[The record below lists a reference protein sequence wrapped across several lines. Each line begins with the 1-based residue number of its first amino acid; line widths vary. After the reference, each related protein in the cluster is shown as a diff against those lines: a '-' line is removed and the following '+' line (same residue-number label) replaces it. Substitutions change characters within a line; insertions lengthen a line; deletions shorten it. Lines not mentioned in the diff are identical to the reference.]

1 MVGKSDISLLCDI
14 IFTGRLRILQNSLI
28 ITLPGSKRA
37 PFLFCQL
44 SSFSW
49 EVRLQQCSMQEQDNK
64 REEGRL
70 EEEVVKDKM
79 PIVIVLVRNL
89 RLRGREI
96 RDLVFSLDFREKEL
110 LYVGVLCS

>member
-1 MVGKSDISLLCDI
+1 
-14 IFTGRLRILQNSLI
+14 
-28 ITLPGSKRA
+28 
-37 PFLFCQL
+37 
-44 SSFSW
+44 
-49 EVRLQQCSMQEQDNK
+49 MQEQDNK

-70 EEEVVKDKM
+70 EGEVVKDKM

-96 RDLVFSLDFREKEL
+96 MDLVFSLDFREKEL

>member
-1 MVGKSDISLLCDI
+1 
-14 IFTGRLRILQNSLI
+14 
-28 ITLPGSKRA
+28 
-37 PFLFCQL
+37 
-44 SSFSW
+44 
-49 EVRLQQCSMQEQDNK
+49 
-64 REEGRL
+64 
-70 EEEVVKDKM
+70 VKDKM